1 MDGIPDDMWSSYKQL
16 YKVIEHTF
24 ANPTEQA
31 ISNFENCLKRHK
43 QTLSSILR
51 NPPKN
56 ERNREQLK
64 IHTSQGIPISG
75 SSRTMVVSKDFVDE
89 CIIISDMYDLDE
101 FLALELL
108 CTAQRQM
115 PQHPGLPRGI
125 IAILLY
131 YDGRKAIATSLR
143 DLFQVTNGVSW
154 ISELPKELTSIVS
167 SFTQSIVEDSNVLDR
182 ILDLLE
188 VELDLTNETLLLAKN
203 RALGPSKHQNQITE
217 LFQNIRLALVTALFN
232 WSAQRS
238 LPATIVTR
246 LIKVL
251 SKYKS
256 TEASGSIDDVTLTML
271 FALLYAYDTSILQ
284 TQEDNPLIQNLN
296 MVKDGE
302 FAQQIYNVLMSETI
316 PEQNDGIN
324 SFIKFSFGLSLCGLR
339 HASQYLQSSVYKVVN
354 HDEQLVD
361 DAIYANVFKFIY
373 YFLLEKDIIYKNE
386 FFFRRL
392 HMLFTDFIDFMH
404 SKVTELRG
412 RADETAKTVMSFINE
427 GLEPPAN
434 LDCNFEMLTLCI
446 GKFYKNNCA
455 NPSLC
460 MEYWGPLDVSQASA
474 KSTTRSVSLFKFI
487 RLAGELLPRTLFVP
501 YLKMI
506 AGLSCYEQSARNTFN
521 LLKQTS
527 GLTGSSTL
535 SWEHFFSSLTR
546 YYTNLRQ
553 EYCSST
559 ETIYRSRAVKRA
571 INPNEIEGLGVVLEV
586 IRSVAEYDEVAR
598 IAMCEHPNWNPLCT
612 LIGLLTCSIPLAL
625 KADILLALAALGK
638 SRETA
643 NLLWNN
649 LEASQIIETI
659 PSTNTHSTSN
669 IVLEIEQNE
678 CRLEKYPLTQGIL
691 ELLYSLITSGIPK
704 NLGCGSRKPGF
715 DPYLRFIVNNIFLK
729 FCNRNYKDPIE
740 KWIIGVKCLKILQ
753 YLLDTYEVKSQ
764 HFEEN
769 KSDEAPPGFHI
780 MLQLQTKTE
789 FLRLILSIIDTVH
802 VYLDACKNFPGKI
815 HVEECA
821 LYCLKIIRFGLVH
834 QDAFLEAHS
843 LANSTILLCGL
854 KKILLDINPRTK
866 KPDHLLNTTSF
877 IMYSNWL
884 PSNSFE
890 AVKIL
895 HVISK
900 QSIMHSH
907 IFEIL
912 TQNENTRNRLRQGFV
927 ECLEHDYIPSNN
939 VVKVDGVEPLRIELQ
954 TKEAI
959 LELIQDNLY
968 HPSPNLAFFL
978 LGFDNDK
985 DHLFQNQRLG
995 ILEWSSNCTKSL
1007 ISLLDNHLEMRN
1019 LTTCLDIDM
1028 ERIVE
1033 RTFCLLHSLCA
1044 IQKTSDSILRYI
1056 RSRNDFLYRHLK
1068 ELPLVKMDNSSVIKQ
1083 NSYLFKCAAIELKI
1097 TTAKGQLSR
1106 FEHICKL
1113 FLGVSAK
1120 GNQEI
1125 SPIELNNFFT
1135 HSANVFGEA
1144 ALNNSPSKDHNI
1156 LLSDVLNCIEF
1167 EDDKLPD
1174 AKWNYFDNAKIKPLL
1189 SECEHKSEQEVK
1201 LVDIKKLRSILH
1213 SELKTIQNIASGQ
1226 RKIILKEIE
1235 SVLLY
1240 AVKVNEQRRKHF
1252 ATIKFVEA
1260 WSQVTEVLFN
1270 CAPNSCLP
1278 PAIKQELIMEI
1289 LQKILNK
1296 VTLNQLMSEEA
1307 ILMSGTI
1314 LLLLANLSNCFS
1326 LTPENALE
1334 MNDSDEFKD
1343 GISTSHVKSNA
1354 LNLKYILKHILD
1366 WIIVSGVS
1374 SQKLRI
1380 NLYAALLKCL
1390 TVIKAQNKNQ
1400 KSNKIEEDHFVSRL
1414 DKSIENI
1421 NEALDPNQV
1430 RMLVKVLS
1438 SFGDKLM
1445 QIICHDCIA
1454 GHDICKILA
1463 LACIDVLL
1471 EVEAMT
1477 NFMSFIDNR
1486 GYLPHIVESLL
1497 KSNDEL
1503 CRILNNIPE
1512 NMKCLY
1518 IYESKMSM
1526 FLYLANTYTGAE
1538 MLLSNKILEV
1548 LASMT
1553 VFNLHPDLRRTEI
1566 WQAQGLSSFIS
1577 PIDVRFRQILFPA
1590 LHLCDCLVTTLG
1602 SENHSVI
1609 SQVVHFLLS
1618 HSDMIELVLRS
1629 VNSFS
1634 DLGLLEELALIT
1646 GVIARTFVQETISL
1660 RNLEF
1665 INDVGVNLYRIRK
1678 LMLSVLARFIIRD
1691 SHFKDMT
1698 KSKNT
1703 AYEPNEL
1710 NKAIHIKYFLEVA
1723 ANVILYCRNVV
1734 SNNSAD
1740 HKSCGLLFS
1749 PNITDAVQNSG
1760 DATTRNHYNL
1770 AIIANQLKGSVEYYH
1785 SQKSIIEGLLRQKSN
1800 LKNTGFDVTA
1810 QLKCV
1815 EVTKQCNDKQ
1825 NELSLCAFI
1834 AQQSLYLLWSHLDVY
1849 MRFITSNTQDTGCY
1863 ESVRSLESTT
1873 GIKVT
1878 RAGLLSLKK
1887 TLVSVFNETF
1897 SKQLC
1902 SIIENTN
1909 EKDVGFNNALLRRI
1923 KSLIQFA
1930 PVE

>member
-1 MDGIPDDMWSSYKQL
+1 MILYCINCVRCEKIFQFIYKLDQLLEFRLPGTISMDGVPDDMWSPYKQL

-64 IHTSQGIPISG
+64 VHTSQGIPISG
-75 SSRTMVVSKDFVDE
+75 SSRTMVVSKDLVDE
-89 CIIISDMYDLDE
+89 CLIISDMYDLDE

-143 DLFQVTNGVSW
+143 DLFQVTNGVCW
-154 ISELPKELTSIVS
+154 ISELPKKLTSIIT

-188 VELDLTNETLLLAKN
+188 IELDLTNETLLLAKN
-203 RALGPSKHQNQITE
+203 RALGPSKHQNQVTE

-238 LPATIVTR
+238 LPAAIVTR
-246 LIKVL
+246 LIKIL

-271 FALLYAYDTSILQ
+271 FALLYSYDTSTLQ
-284 TQEDNPLIQNLN
+284 NQEDNPFIQNLN

-324 SFIKFSFGLSLCGLR
+324 SFIKFSFGLSLSGLR

-373 YFLLEKDIIYKNE
+373 YSLLERDIIYKNE

-412 RADETAKTVMSFINE
+412 RAGETAKTVMSFINE
-427 GLEPPAN
+427 GLEPPSN

-446 GKFYKNNCA
+446 GKFYKNNSA

-527 GLTGSSTL
+527 GLTGTSTL
-535 SWEHFFSSLTR
+535 SWEHFFSSFTR

-553 EYCSST
+553 EYCSSS
-559 ETIYRSRAVKRA
+559 ETIYRSRAVKRS
-571 INPNEIEGLGVVLEV
+571 INPNEIEGLRVVLEV

-612 LIGLLTCSIPLAL
+612 LIGLLTCSVPLAL
-625 KADILLALAALGK
+625 KADILVTLAALGK

-715 DPYLRFIVNNIFLK
+715 DPYLSFVVNNIFLK

-753 YLLDTYEVKSQ
+753 YLLDTYEVKPQ
-764 HFEEN
+764 HFDGN
-769 KSDEAPPGFHI
+769 KSSEAPPGFHI

-789 FLRLILSIIDTVH
+789 LLRLILSIIDTIH
-802 VYLDACKNFPGKI
+802 VFLDECKNFLGKI

-821 LYCLKIIRFGLVH
+821 LYCLKIVRFGLVH

-854 KKILLDINPRTK
+854 KKILLDINPRTQ

-884 PSNSFE
+884 PSNAFE

-900 QSIMHSH
+900 QSIKHSH

-912 TQNENTRNRLRQGFV
+912 TQNENTRDKLRQGFV

-939 VVKVDGVEPLRIELQ
+939 TANVDGVEPLRIELQ

-959 LELIQDNLY
+959 IELIQDNLY

-1019 LTTCLDIDM
+1019 ITTCLDIDM

-1033 RTFCLLHSLCA
+1033 RAFRLLHSLCA

-1068 ELPLVKMDNSSVIKQ
+1068 ELPSVKMDNSSVIKQ
-1083 NSYLFKCAAIELKI
+1083 NSFLLKCAAIELKI
-1097 TTAKGQLSR
+1097 TNAKGQLSR

-1125 SPIELNNFFT
+1125 SAMEINNFYT
-1135 HSANVFGEA
+1135 HSATVFAEGP
-1144 ALNNSPSKDHNI
+1144 LSNSPSKDHNM
-1156 LLSDVLNCIEF
+1156 LLCNVLNCIEF
-1167 EDDKLPD
+1167 GDDKLPD
-1174 AKWNYFDNAKIKPLL
+1174 AKWNYFDSAKIKPLL
-1189 SECEHKSEQEVK
+1189 SECEYKSEQEVK
-1201 LVDIKKLRSILH
+1201 FVDIKKLRTIIH

-1226 RKIILKEIE
+1226 RKIMLKEIE

-1252 ATIKFVEA
+1252 ATIKFIEA
-1260 WSQVTEVLFN
+1260 WSQVTEVLFS

-1278 PAIKQELIMEI
+1278 KAIKQELIKEI
-1289 LQKILNK
+1289 LQKILSK
-1296 VTLNQLMSEEA
+1296 VTLNHIMSEEA

-1314 LLLLANLSNCFS
+1314 LLLLANLSNCCS
-1326 LTPENALE
+1326 LTPENVLE

-1343 GISTSHVKSNA
+1343 GISKSHVKSNA
-1354 LNLKYILKHILD
+1354 LNLKYILKHILE
-1366 WIIVSGVS
+1366 WIMVSGVS

-1400 KSNKIEEDHFVSRL
+1400 KSNKLEDEQYVSRL
-1414 DKSIENI
+1414 DRSMRDT
-1421 NEALDPNQV
+1421 NESLDPNQL

-1445 QIICHDCIA
+1445 QIICHDCIT
-1454 GHDICKILA
+1454 GHDICKMLA
-1463 LACIDVLL
+1463 LACIDVIL
-1471 EVEAMT
+1471 EIEAMT
-1477 NFMSFIDNR
+1477 NFMDFIDKR

-1497 KSNDEL
+1497 KSNEEL
-1503 CRILNNIPE
+1503 CRILNDIPE

-1518 IYESKMSM
+1518 VYESKMSM
-1526 FLYLANTYTGAE
+1526 LLYLANSYVGAE
-1538 MLLSNKILEV
+1538 MLLSNKVLEV

-1566 WQAQGLSSFIS
+1566 WQGQGLSNFIS

-1590 LHLCDCLVTTLG
+1590 LHLCD
-1602 SENHSVI
+1602 S
-1609 SQVVHFLLS
+1609 
-1618 HSDMIELVLRS
+1618 
-1629 VNSFS
+1629 
-1634 DLGLLEELALIT
+1634 LET
-1646 GVIARTFVQETISL
+1646 VSL

-1678 LMLSVLARFIIRD
+1678 LMLSVLARFIISD
-1691 SHFKDMT
+1691 SHFKDMM
-1698 KSKNT
+1698 KPKNT

-1710 NKAIHIKYFLEVA
+1710 NKANHIKYFLEVA

-1749 PNITDAVQNSG
+1749 PNIIDAGQNG
-1760 DATTRNHYNL
+1760 DGTTRNHYNL

-1785 SQKSIIEGLLRQKSN
+1785 SQISILEGLLRQKSN
-1800 LKNTGFDVTA
+1800 LKNTGFDVT
-1810 QLKCV
+1810 
-1815 EVTKQCNDKQ
+1815 
-1825 NELSLCAFI
+1825 
-1834 AQQSLYLLWSHLDVY
+1834 
-1849 MRFITSNTQDTGCY
+1849 
-1863 ESVRSLESTT
+1863 ESTT

-1887 TLVSVFNETF
+1887 TLVSIFNERF

-1902 SIIENTN
+1902 ATIEHTN

>member
-1 MDGIPDDMWSSYKQL
+1 
-16 YKVIEHTF
+16 
-24 ANPTEQA
+24 
-31 ISNFENCLKRHK
+31 
-43 QTLSSILR
+43 
-51 NPPKN
+51 
-56 ERNREQLK
+56 
-64 IHTSQGIPISG
+64 
-75 SSRTMVVSKDFVDE
+75 MVVSKDLVDE
-89 CIIISDMYDLDE
+89 CLIISDMYDLDD

-115 PQHPGLPRGI
+115 PHHPGLPRGI

-131 YDGRKAIATSLR
+131 YDGHKAIATSLR
-143 DLFQVTNGVSW
+143 VLFQVTNGVTW
-154 ISELPKELTSIVS
+154 ISELPKKLTSIIT
-167 SFTQSIVEDSNVLDR
+167 SFTQSIVEDSNALDR

-188 VELDLTNETLLLAKN
+188 IELDLTNEMLLFAKN
-203 RALGPSKHQNQITE
+203 Q
-217 LFQNIRLALVTALFN
+217 LFQNIRLALATALFN

-238 LPATIVTR
+238 LPAAIVDR
-246 LIKVL
+246 LIKIL

-271 FALLYAYDTSILQ
+271 FALLYSYDTSTLQ
-284 TQEDNPLIQNLN
+284 NQEDNPFIQNLN

-302 FAQQIYNVLMSETI
+302 FAQQICNVLMSETI

-324 SFIKFSFGLSLCGLR
+324 SFIKFSFGLSLSGLR
-339 HASQYLQSSVYKVVN
+339 HASQYLQSSVYRVVN

-361 DAIYANVFKFIY
+361 NAIYANVFKFIY
-373 YFLLEKDIIYKNE
+373 YSLLEGDIIYKNE

-392 HMLFTDFIDFMH
+392 HMLFIDFIDFMH
-404 SKVTELRG
+404 FKVTELRG
-412 RADETAKTVMSFINE
+412 RAGETAKTVMSFINE
-427 GLEPPAN
+427 GLEPPPN

-446 GKFYKNNCA
+446 GKFYKNNSA

-460 MEYWGPLDVSQASA
+460 MEYWGKLDVSQASA
-474 KSTTRSVSLFKFI
+474 KSTTRSVSVFKFI

-535 SWEHFFSSLTR
+535 SWEHFFSSFTR
-546 YYTNLRQ
+546 YYPNLRPG
-553 EYCSST
+553 YCSSS
-559 ETIYRSRAVKRA
+559 ETICRSRAGKPS
-571 INPNEIEGLGVVLEV
+571 IKPNEIEGLGAALEV

-612 LIGLLTCSIPLAL
+612 LLGLLTCSIPLTL
-625 KADILLALAALGK
+625 KGDILVTLAALGK

-643 NLLWNN
+643 NLLWHN

-659 PSTNTHSTSN
+659 PSTKVDSTSN

-678 CRLEKYPLTQGIL
+678 CRLEKYPLIQGIL
-691 ELLYSLITSGIPK
+691 QLLYSLIKSGIPK

-729 FCNRNYKDPIE
+729 FCNRNYKDSIE

-753 YLLDTYEVKSQ
+753 YLLDTYEVKPQ
-764 HFEEN
+764 HFEGN
-769 KSDEAPPGFHI
+769 KSSEAPLGFHI

-789 FLRLILSIIDTVH
+789 LLRLMLSIIDTIH
-802 VYLDACKNFPGKI
+802 VLLDACKNFAGKI

-821 LYCLKIIRFGLVH
+821 LYCLKIVRFGLVH

-854 KKILLDINPRTK
+854 KKILLDINPRTQQ
-866 KPDHLLNTTSF
+866 PDHLLNTTSF
-877 IMYSNWL
+877 VMYSNWL
-884 PSNSFE
+884 PSNAFE

-900 QSIMHSH
+900 QSIKHAH

-912 TQNENTRNRLRQGFV
+912 TQNEKTRDKLRQGFV

-939 VVKVDGVEPLRIELQ
+939 TAKVDGVKPLRIELQ

-959 LELIQDNLY
+959 IELIQDNYINYIY

-985 DHLFQNQRLG
+985 DHLFQNQRSG
-995 ILEWSSNCTKSL
+995 ILEWSVICIKSL

-1019 LTTCLDIDM
+1019 ITKCLDIDM
-1028 ERIVE
+1028 ERIVKQAF
-1033 RTFCLLHSLCA
+1033 RLLHSLCA

-1068 ELPLVKMDNSSVIKQ
+1068 ELPSVKMDNSRIIKQ
-1083 NSYLFKCAAIELKI
+1083 NSFLLKCAAIELKI
-1097 TTAKGQLSR
+1097 SDAKGQLSR
-1106 FEHICKL
+1106 FDHICEL

-1125 SPIELNNFFT
+1125 STMEINNFYT
-1135 HSANVFGEA
+1135 HLATAFGEG
-1144 ALNNSPSKDHNI
+1144 LLSNSPSKDHNM
-1156 LLSDVLNCIEF
+1156 LLSD
-1167 EDDKLPD
+1167 DDKLPD
-1174 AKWNYFDNAKIKPLL
+1174 AKWNYFGRAKIKPLL
-1189 SECEHKSEQEVK
+1189 SECEYKSEEDVRF
-1201 LVDIKKLRSILH
+1201 VAIKKLRTIIH
-1213 SELKTIQNIASGQ
+1213 SELETIQNIASGQ
-1226 RKIILKEIE
+1226 RKMMLKEIE
-1235 SVLLY
+1235 SVLLH

-1252 ATIKFVEA
+1252 ATIKFSEA
-1260 WSQVTEVLFN
+1260 WSQVTEVLFS

-1278 PAIKQELIMEI
+1278 KAIKQELVKEI
-1289 LQKILNK
+1289 LQKILSK
-1296 VTLNQLMSEEA
+1296 VTLNHLMSEEA
-1307 ILMSGTI
+1307 ILMSETI
-1314 LLLLANLSNCFS
+1314 LLLLTNLSNCFS
-1326 LTPENALE
+1326 LTPENVLE
-1334 MNDSDEFKD
+1334 MNDSDGFKD
-1343 GISTSHVKSNA
+1343 GISKSHVKSNA
-1354 LNLKYILKHILD
+1354 LNLKYILKHILE
-1366 WIIVSGVS
+1366 WIM
-1374 SQKLRI
+1374 
-1380 NLYAALLKCL
+1380 
-1390 TVIKAQNKNQ
+1390 AQNKNQ
-1400 KSNKIEEDHFVSRL
+1400 KSNKLQDEQYVSRL
-1414 DKSIENI
+1414 DRSMRNT
-1421 NEALDPNQV
+1421 NESLDPNQL
-1430 RMLVKVLS
+1430 RMVVKVLS
-1438 SFGDKLM
+1438 PFGDKLM
-1445 QIICHDCIA
+1445 QIICHDCIT
-1454 GHDICKILA
+1454 GHDICKMLA
-1463 LACIDVLL
+1463 VACIDVIL
-1471 EVEAMT
+1471 EIEAMT
-1477 NFMSFIDNR
+1477 NFINFIDKR

-1497 KSNDEL
+1497 KSNEEL
-1503 CRILNNIPE
+1503 ARILNDIPE

-1518 IYESKMSM
+1518 VYESKMSTL
-1526 FLYLANTYTGAE
+1526 LYLANSYIGAE

-1553 VFNLHPDLRRTEI
+1553 KG
-1566 WQAQGLSSFIS
+1566 QGLSSFIS
-1577 PIDVRFRQILFPA
+1577 PMIDVRFRQILFPA
-1590 LHLCDCLVTTLG
+1590 LHLCDSLITTLG
-1602 SENHSVI
+1602 TENHSVV
-1609 SQVVHFLLS
+1609 SQVVHFVLS
-1618 HSDMIELVLRS
+1618 NSDMIELVLRS
-1629 VNSFS
+1629 VNSVS

-1646 GVIARTFVQETISL
+1646 GIIARTFVQETVSL
-1660 RNLEF
+1660 RNFEF
-1665 INDVGVNLYRIRK
+1665 INDVGVNLYRIRE
-1678 LMLSVLARFIIRD
+1678 LMLSVLARFIISD
-1691 SHFKDMT
+1691 SHFKDMM
-1698 KSKNT
+1698 KPKNT

-1710 NKAIHIKYFLEVA
+1710 NKANHIKYFLEVA

-1749 PNITDAVQNSG
+1749 PNIIDAGRNG
-1760 DATTRNHYNL
+1760 PDATTRNLYNL
-1770 AIIANQLKGSVEYYH
+1770 AIIANQLKGSAEYYH
-1785 SQKSIIEGLLRQKSN
+1785 SQKSILEGLLRQKSN
-1800 LKNTGFDVTA
+1800 LKNTGFDVTT
-1810 QLKCV
+1810 QLKSV
-1815 EVTKQCNDKQ
+1815 EVTKQCNEKQ

-1834 AQQSLYLLWSHLDVY
+1834 AQQCLYLLWSHLDIY
-1849 MRFITSNTQDTGCY
+1849 MRFIISNNVQDTGCY
-1863 ESVRSLESTT
+1863 ESVRNLESTT

-1878 RAGLLSLKK
+1878 RAGFLSLRK
-1887 TLVSVFNETF
+1887 TLVSVFNERF

-1902 SIIENTN
+1902 AAIEHTN